1 MVKISA
7 EIHDES
13 LLEQVKALLESH
25 GVMYNEEKNIT
36 NTYEMSDNERNAV
49 LEGLEEIE
57 LGNIISHKEVM
68 DETRKRYP
76 NLFVDGNLV

>member
-13 LLEQVKALLESH
+13 LLEQVRALFEKH
-25 GVMYNEEKNIT
+25 GVMYCEEKASD
-36 NTYEMSDNERNAV
+36 EMSERERNAI

-76 NLFVDGNLV
+76 NLFMDGNLV